1 MNIKAGGGGNRKTC
15 RVTVVAGIESNSTV
29 FIYHEAVGKI
39 TVGRCCC
46 DLWSQVGHIGHQ
58 QPTENSEL

>member
-15 RVTVVAGIESNSTV
+15 RVTEVAGNRIQQHTV

-39 TVGRCCC
+39 AVGCCCC
-46 DLWSQVGHIGHQ
+46 DLWSQVGHR
-58 QPTENSEL
+58 